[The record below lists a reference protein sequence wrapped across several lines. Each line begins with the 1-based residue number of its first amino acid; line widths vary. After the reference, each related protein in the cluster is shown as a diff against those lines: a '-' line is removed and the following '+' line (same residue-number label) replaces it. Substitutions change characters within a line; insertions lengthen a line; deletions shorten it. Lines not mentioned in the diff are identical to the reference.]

1 MNLLFW
7 ALFCIIEDLPWE
19 RNLTLII
26 VTYFFWEVKF
36 LWQTV
41 SQDMEWKCGKMEIVI
56 MLDAVNKILLIQ
68 FSRAKIERFC
78 SLFFYV
84 DCAVS
89 LNNIPRMFFSPK
101 VASIQRNA
109 RNQNVIAANAD
120 VRYLNRQV
128 RWRFDSGFTS
138 RRWISYRRFDGV
150 GWKALVG
157 TGFWMTGLTYAKL
170 LTGLYK
176 G

>member
-1 MNLLFW
+1 
-7 ALFCIIEDLPWE
+7 
-19 RNLTLII
+19 
-26 VTYFFWEVKF
+26 
-36 LWQTV
+36 
-41 SQDMEWKCGKMEIVI
+41 

-68 FSRAKIERFC
+68 FSGAKIERFC
-78 SLFFYV
+78 SIFFYV

-89 LNNIPRMFFSPK
+89 LNNIPRMFFSLK

-138 RRWISYRRFDGV
+138 RR
-150 GWKALVG
+150 
-157 TGFWMTGLTYAKL
+157 
-170 LTGLYK
+170 
-176 G
+176 